1 MSASLP
7 LTDGTLQPMK
17 ETGQSL
23 LDTHTLP
30 MKETGPP
37 PLKLCPYCQ
46 RLHPKDDFHRL
57 VKGRGGRS
65 IVYQCGPC
73 YKARQNPEANK
84 ERLDTLITSNKLAS
98 RRAFITPPIPKGRR
112 A

>member
-1 MSASLP
+1 MSAPLP
-7 LTDGTLQPMK
+7 LTNGTPQPMK
-17 ETGQSL
+17 ETGQ
-23 LDTHTLP
+23 TLADGTPQP
-30 MKETGPP
+30 MKETGPA

-46 RLHPKDDFHRL
+46 HLHPKDDFHRL

-65 IVYQCGPC
+65 IVYQCDPC

-84 ERLDTLITSNKLAS
+84 ERLDMLITSNKLAN
-98 RRAFITPPIPKGRR
+98 RRISITPPIPKGRR

>member
-1 MSASLP
+1 MSAPLP

-17 ETGQSL
+17 EAGPTLTHSHPL
-23 LDTHTLP
+23 L
-30 MKETGPP
+30 KETGPP

-65 IVYQCGPC
+65 IVYQCDPC

-84 ERLDTLITSNKLAS
+84 ERLDTLITSNKLTN
-98 RRAFITPPIPKGRR
+98 RRALITPPIPKGRR

>member
-1 MSASLP
+1 MSAPLP

-17 ETGQSL
+17 GAGPTLAECHPL
-23 LDTHTLP
+23 L
-30 MKETGPP
+30 KETGPAQ
-37 PLKLCPYCQ
+37 LKLCPYCQ

-65 IVYQCGPC
+65 IVYQCDPC

-84 ERLDTLITSNKLAS
+84 ERLEVLITNNKLAN
-98 RRAFITPPIPKGRR
+98 RRISITPPIPKGRR

>member
-17 ETGQSL
+17 ESGPTP
-23 LDTHTLP
+23 THAHTLP
-30 MKETGPP
+30 MKETGPV

-46 RLHPKDDFHRL
+46 HLHPKDDFHRL

-65 IVYQCGPC
+65 IVYQCDPC

-84 ERLDTLITSNKLAS
+84 ERLNTLITNNKIANK
-98 RRAFITPPIPKGRR
+98 RVFITPPIPKGRR